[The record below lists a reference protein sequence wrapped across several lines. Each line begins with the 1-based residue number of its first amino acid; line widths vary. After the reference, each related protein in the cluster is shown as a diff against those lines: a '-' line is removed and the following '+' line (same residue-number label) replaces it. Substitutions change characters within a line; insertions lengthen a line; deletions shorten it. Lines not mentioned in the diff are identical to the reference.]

1 MLYIINNTMNKK
13 VWYSILLVVIVGAGA
28 FAGTFAYF
36 TATRTVE
43 QAGFAAGTLD
53 LDVRSG
59 QVARESFMLENLGGD
74 PTMAGEK
81 TWTIK
86 NTGSLPGRL
95 LVRLENVL
103 NTNEGCNDQKRM
115 VRPNCDTE
123 DFGVLGNVI
132 DFNLQL
138 DGVDLVNSTLATA
151 DQDSIRNQWNQLV
164 PIVLEAGEER
174 VIRAYWSADPANYG
188 NEIQADAVTFDMN
201 FRLIQQLDGEVAVD

>member
-1 MLYIINNTMNKK
+1 MNKK

-43 QAGFAAGTLD
+43 QAGFVTGTLD

-95 LVRLENVL
+95 LVRLENVI

-115 VRPNCDTE
+115 VRPDCDTE
-123 DFGVLGNVI
+123 TFGVLGDVI
-132 DFNLQL
+132 DFTLQL
-138 DGVDLVNSTLATA
+138 DGEDMVNSSLATA
-151 DQDSIRNQWNQLV
+151 DQDNIYNQWNQIE
-164 PIVLEAGEER
+164 PIVLEPNEER
-174 VIRAYWSADPANYG
+174 EIRAYWSADPSEYG
-188 NEIQADAVTFDMN
+188 NEIQADSVTFDMN
-201 FRLIQQLDGEVAVD
+201 FRLIQKLDGGEEVEVD

>member
-1 MLYIINNTMNKK
+1 MNKK
-13 VWYSILLVVIVGAGA
+13 VWYSILLVIVVGAGA

-43 QAGFAAGTLD
+43 QAGFVAGTLD

-95 LVRLENVL
+95 LVRLENVS

-115 VRPNCDTE
+115 VRPDCDNE

-132 DFNLQL
+132 NFNLQL
-138 DGVDLVNSTLATA
+138 DGEDLAGSTLATA
-151 DQDSIRNQWNQLV
+151 DQNNIREQWNQLE
-164 PIVLEAGEER
+164 PIVLAAGEER
-174 VIRAYWSADPANYG
+174 EIRAYWSADPNNYG
-188 NEIQADAVTFDMN
+188 NEIQADSVTFDMN